1 MRRTIIPL
9 LLLGFFAIGG
19 SQLPSVTAQLRTTG
33 SAPLPG
39 PALSSPYS
47 ELQNPLSTGTA
58 APLRPDGLAPVP
70 VQPYGPMA
78 PAMASQ
84 SPQFFQ
90 GMADIRPRDPR
101 IAELTERYNQ
111 LEQQVM
117 QMAREFRQM
126 RPEGQEREPL
136 RQKIAE
142 VTQEQFQIRHQVR
155 QLDIE
160 RLQNQLKELQEK
172 LQRREE
178 MKDYIINRRVAQLTE
193 EDDELRWD
201 PMNPSGGGMAMS
213 LAVPQPP
220 MLTAPGLPGS
230 YYPPPVLAPRT
241 ADPLGQ
247 MPGGRA
253 SNPAEDLIPPA
264 TPSNLPPVT
273 PGSPPPAMGPTSV
286 REAEARLDIAQREL
300 EQIKA
305 QFDAGM
311 IHMSEFSRAEGAVR
325 LAQIAA
331 ETARQDQQ
339 ARIKMLELDLRK
351 TEAEFAA
358 AGAEL
363 DALSQTHERDRNA
376 VTEVDIRKAKAG
388 LAEKQVELERAK
400 TMLEFQ
406 LQRAKKPE

>member
-9 LLLGFFAIGG
+9 LLLGIFAIGG
-19 SQLPSVTAQLRTTG
+19 SQLPSVTAQIGTTG

-39 PALSSPYS
+39 PALSNPYS

-101 IAELTERYNQ
+101 VAELTERYNQ

-117 QMAREFRQM
+117 QMAHEFRQM

-155 QLDIE
+155 QLEIE

-172 LQRREE
+172 LQRRAE
-178 MKDYIINRRVAQLTE
+178 MKDDIINRRVAQLTDQ
-193 EDDELRWD
+193 DDELRWD
-201 PMNPSGGGMAMS
+201 PMTPSGGGMT

-220 MLTAPGLPGS
+220 MLNAPGMPGS
-230 YYPPPVLAPRT
+230 YYPPPALAPRT

-247 MPGGRA
+247 QPSWRD
-253 SNPAEDLIPPA
+253 SNRNADLIPPA
-264 TPSNLPPVT
+264 APD
-273 PGSPPPAMGPTSV
+273 SPPPAMGPTSV
-286 REAEARLDIAQREL
+286 REAEARLEIAQREL

-363 DALSQTHERDRNA
+363 DALSQTHERDRNG
-376 VTEVDIRKAKAG
+376 VTEAAIRKAKAA